1 MTDKNLTIR
10 HNAKLIRLISSLQR
24 FYFRPTFLGAENL
37 VAHKPAMYVGNH
49 TIYGVLDSPI
59 LIDYLFTEHKIA
71 VVSLADHMHF
81 HIPVWKEVVK
91 RVGGIDGIQEY
102 AKAAMRQGYSILVFP
117 GGGREVI
124 KRKGEAYQLIW
135 KQRFGFLKLA
145 QEFGYEI
152 APFVALG
159 GDEVFDLGFDVNVLL
174 QQKWFNK
181 ILSNPKIDRFLR
193 HGEVIPS
200 IPKHLIPKRIPF
212 YFKFMP
218 RLATDQIQ
226 TMDDMMLFRDQ
237 LQQLIYTEI
246 EALKLYR
253 SEDVDFKHKDTKH
266 TGWD

>member
-1 MTDKNLTIR
+1 MTQKELKIQ
-10 HNAKLIRLISSLQR
+10 HNSKIIKMISALQR
-24 FYFRPTFLGAENL
+24 YYFLPTFLGAENL
-37 VAHKPAMYVGNH
+37 NAQKPAMYVGNH

-59 LIDYLFTEHKIA
+59 LIDYLFNEHKIA

-81 HIPVWKEVVK
+81 HIPIWKEVVK
-91 RVGGIDGIQEY
+91 RVGGVDGIQEY
-102 AKAAMRQGYSILVFP
+102 AKQAMRQGYSILVFP

-145 QEFGYEI
+145 QEFGYDI

-159 GDEVFDLGFDVNVLL
+159 GDDVFDLGFDANVLL
-174 QQKWFNK
+174 KQKWFNTL
-181 ILSNPKIDRFLR
+181 LSNKKIGSFLR

-200 IPKHLIPKRIPF
+200 IPKHIIPKRIPF

-218 RLATDQIQ
+218 RLPIERIE
-226 TMDDMMLFRDQ
+226 TMEDIVQFRND

-246 EALKLYR
+246 ENLKLYR
-253 SEDVDFKHKDTKH
+253 DSDTE
-266 TGWD
+266 

>member
-1 MTDKNLTIR
+1 MTEKTLKIR

-24 FYFRPTFLGAENL
+24 FYFRPTFLGTENL
-37 VAHKPAMYVGNH
+37 VPNKPAMYVGNH

-81 HIPVWKEVVK
+81 HIPIWKEVVK
-91 RVGGIDGIQEY
+91 RVGGVDGIQEY
-102 AKAAMRQGYSILVFP
+102 AKEAMRQGYSILVFP

-145 QEFGYEI
+145 QEFGYDI

-159 GDEVFDLGFDVNVLL
+159 GDEVFELGFDANVLL
-174 QQKWFNK
+174 KQKWFNQLLFNKK
-181 ILSNPKIDRFLR
+181 IGSFLR
-193 HGEVIPS
+193 QGEVIPS
-200 IPKHLIPKRIPF
+200 IPTHIIPKRIPF

-218 RLATDQIQ
+218 RLSIDQIE
-226 TMDDMMLFRDQ
+226 TMEELIAFRDD

-246 EALKLYR
+246 DNLKQIR
-253 SEDVDFKHKDTKH
+253 ESDIAASK
-266 TGWD
+266 

>member
-1 MTDKNLTIR
+1 
-10 HNAKLIRLISSLQR
+10 
-24 FYFRPTFLGAENL
+24 
-37 VAHKPAMYVGNH
+37 
-49 TIYGVLDSPI
+49 
-59 LIDYLFTEHKIA
+59 
-71 VVSLADHMHF
+71 VVSLADHIHF

-91 RVGGIDGIQEY
+91 RVGGIDGVQEY

-159 GDEVFDLGFDVNVLL
+159 GDEVFDLAFDVNGLL

-200 IPKHLIPKRIPF
+200 IPKHIIPKRIPF

-218 RLATDQIQ
+218 RLAIDQIE
-226 TMDDMMLFRDQ
+226 TMDDMILFRDQ

-253 SEDVDFKHKDTKH
+253 ADDLDPQH
-266 TGWD
+266 TD